1 MPKLTVVTRT
11 GDEIVIENA
20 QAGTSVME
28 LMRDNDVPDLLAL
41 CGGSRSCATC
51 HVWVDPAFI
60 DKLDAPVE
68 EENEMLDSSMHRQP
82 TSRLSCQ
89 IPWSEALD
97 GLRVTL
103 APED

>member
-1 MPKLTVVTRT
+1 MPKLTVVTRQ
-11 GDEIVIENA
+11 GDEIAIDDVRKGA
-20 QAGTSVME
+20 SVME
-28 LMRDNDVPDLLAL
+28 AMRDHSVPDLLAL

-51 HVWVDPAFI
+51 HVWVDPAFM
-60 DKLDAPVE
+60 DRLPAAVE
-68 EENEMLDSSMHRQP
+68 EESELLDSSLHRTP

-89 IPWSEALD
+89 LKWTDALD